1 MWWKVD
7 FIWQLAT
14 TSSVAGPRSSTKKKS
29 WSLFHY
35 LLPVWSTTAFW
46 TPVKP
51 LHLRNM
57 LTKSTRW
64 SKTAEL
70 LQPALVD
77 RKGPILF
84 HNTWLYIAQPTLKKL
99 NEMGYKVLPHPPYS
113 PDVSPT
119 DYHFLQASLQ
129 LFAAKTLPQQ
139 QEAENVSQEFVESQS
154 MDFYAIGINISCWQ
168 KCVDCNGSYF
178 D

>member
-1 MWWKVD
+1 MYAQQIIKMYWKLQHL
-7 FIWQLAT
+7 QLA
-14 TSSVAGPRSSTKKKS
+14 SV
-29 WSLFHY
+29 
-35 LLPVWSTTAFW
+35 
-46 TPVKP
+46 
-51 LHLRNM
+51 N
-57 LTKSTRW
+57 
-64 SKTAEL
+64 
-70 LQPALVD
+70 
-77 RKGPILF
+77 RKGLIL
-84 HNTWLYIAQPTLKKL
+84 HDNARLHVTRPTLQKL
-99 NEMGYKVLPHPPYS
+99 NELGYKVLPHPPYS